1 MNVIRKVTKFFKW
14 QIEQMFSLVI
24 SEWPL
29 SPWGRSFSYKLHI
42 FFQWVNLLQ
51 AFTWNFSDI
60 FVLILSI
67 GIKFRFD
74 QFNRYFET
82 VSKDER
88 LMTSETFRNLRA
100 HYYQL
105 IDLVYFIDSKIS
117 FLILLSLAHN
127 MVVLIIKIFSAL
139 KWEARIELKSRC
151 CRLLSIS

>member
-1 MNVIRKVTKFFKW
+1 MTPECVMKNFFHKK
-14 QIEQMFSLVI
+14 INSI
-24 SEWPL
+24 
-29 SPWGRSFSYKLHI
+29 
-42 FFQWVNLLQ
+42 FQWVNLLQ
-51 AFTWNFSDI
+51 AFSWNFSDI

-67 GIKFRFD
+67 GIKFRFG

-88 LMTSETFRNLRA
+88 LMTSETFRNLRV

-139 KWEARIELKSRC
+139 K
-151 CRLLSIS
+151 